1 MTDACYR
8 WVIVAYTLVIQAVCI
23 GVLIYSFALFA
34 VPWLDIFAVPR
45 AEVMLTISV
54 TQVVAGLASPSIGK
68 LMDRYPLRRFV
79 LTGVVLLAAGLLL
92 ASFAQT
98 LWQIQLVYATL
109 FPVSLTLMS
118 TLASQT
124 LVTRWFV
131 DKRGMAIGISAT
143 GTNIGGIVFPLLVAS
158 WLVAM
163 GWRETMLW
171 LALVAVLVVGPLS
184 WLVLRREP
192 PARPV
197 VSGGAEV
204 VERHWNTV
212 EILRS
217 PMFWIPS
224 VCLVVLNLAFG
235 ALQFNLGAFGRD
247 VGFAG
252 GDIASLIALNAICM
266 ILGKFSFGAIGDK
279 VDHRLLYWIAAAF
292 MALAMVVLQGE
303 PSARQ
308 LIAGVVLVGLS
319 GGGML
324 PMFGLMY
331 GSRFGVGSFAR
342 VMGFA
347 MLAMTVGAL
356 GPMVAGWAYDITGSY
371 DLAFQSFLALIVP
384 AAVLMFW
391 LPAEPVTRLDRAG
404 QTV

>member
-171 LALVAVLVVGPLS
+171 LALVAVLLVGPLT

-212 EILRS
+212 
-217 PMFWIPS
+217 
-224 VCLVVLNLAFG
+224 
-235 ALQFNLGAFGRD
+235 
-247 VGFAG
+247 
-252 GDIASLIALNAICM
+252 
-266 ILGKFSFGAIGDK
+266 
-279 VDHRLLYWIAAAF
+279 
-292 MALAMVVLQGE
+292 
-303 PSARQ
+303 
-308 LIAGVVLVGLS
+308 
-319 GGGML
+319 
-324 PMFGLMY
+324 
-331 GSRFGVGSFAR
+331 
-342 VMGFA
+342 
-347 MLAMTVGAL
+347 
-356 GPMVAGWAYDITGSY
+356 
-371 DLAFQSFLALIVP
+371 
-384 AAVLMFW
+384 
-391 LPAEPVTRLDRAG
+391 
-404 QTV
+404 